1 MKTHLQLLITTLCMA
16 ALLFTS
22 AALAQEPDR
31 RSQTAA
37 TATVA
42 SRMKAIVYHDY
53 GSPDVL
59 RLEGIEKLV
68 SNDNQILVRYSG
80 SCRIISG

>member
-1 MKTHLQLLITTLCMA
+1 MA

-59 RLEGIEKLV
+59 RLEEIWTL
-68 SNDNQILVRYSG
+68 
-80 SCRIISG
+80 

>member
-16 ALLFTS
+16 ALLSTS

-37 TATVA
+37 KATVA
-42 SRMKAIVYHDY
+42 PRDHLR
-53 GSPDVL
+53 PHFRRVL
-59 RLEGIEKLV
+59 AWFFAQREQWAWTTLTIF
-68 SNDNQILVRYSG
+68 SFNPIA
-80 SCRIISG
+80 